1 MTEITTD
8 YLNNERITAFKRI
21 ENIEKILL
29 PEVREIA
36 DKALSI
42 AESKITT
49 NEKIAQDSAINA
61 GSAAKTASEKL
72 EDISNILA
80 QIKDIITEYKE
91 NAKQLRQSIS
101 LANNVNEK
109 YEQLIKNEQD
119 ITNSQAELKGL
130 QAQIASALTTAKQ
143 SEEKIKELET
153 NSSGVMLKI
162 SEALNK
168 SNELKTE
175 IVNVHERIFGYETK
189 DENTGEVHH
198 EEGLSDELNKSY
210 EELRE
215 QQNKLAKEIAS
226 FQNQKKKK

>member
-1 MTEITTD
+1 M
-8 YLNNERITAFKRI
+8 
-21 ENIEKILL
+21 

-101 LANNVNEK
+101 MANSVNEK

-130 QAQIASALTTAKQ
+130 QAQIYQ
-143 SEEKIKELET
+143 
-153 NSSGVMLKI
+153 
-162 SEALNK
+162 
-168 SNELKTE
+168 
-175 IVNVHERIFGYETK
+175 GY
-189 DENTGEVHH
+189 
-198 EEGLSDELNKSY
+198 Y
-210 EELRE
+210 
-215 QQNKLAKEIAS
+215 
-226 FQNQKKKK
+226 QKKSTRNL